1 MKSQR
6 GAALPEFALIALV
19 FFTLLFSAIEVGRWL
34 FTWNTLVEATRRG
47 ARIAAVCPLFD
58 DYIKIATVFG
68 TPSQTRPIPA
78 QDSPVVRGLSSSLVK
93 ITYYSVEDA
102 TTTKKYETLTDAN
115 ANIAKI
121 KLVEVGLVNLD
132 KTNWNYRFIAPIIGG
147 ILGDSTDHILFPPTV
162 STTLPTESLGDR
174 QILSGG
180 GAANFNK
187 CGKVITGGGP

>member
-6 GAALPEFALIALV
+6 GAALPEFALIGLL

-34 FTWNTLVEATRRG
+34 YTWNTLVEATRRG

-68 TPSQTRPIPA
+68 TPSQSRPIA
-78 QDSPVVRGLSSSLVK
+78 DQNSPVVGGLNSSQVT
-93 ITYYSVEDA
+93 IAYYSIDDA
-102 TTTKKYETLTDAN
+102 TNTTKYVDLTTAN

-121 KLVEVGLVNLD
+121 KLVEVGLTLNAN
-132 KTNWNYRFIAPIIGG
+132 NWNYRFIAPIVGD
-147 ILGDSTDHILFPPTV
+147 ILGDSNNNHILFPPSV
-162 STTLPTESLGDR
+162 STTLPIESLGDR

-180 GAANFNK
+180 SAANFNK
-187 CGKVITGGGP
+187 CGEAM

>member
-6 GAALPEFALIALV
+6 GAALPEFALIGLL

-68 TPSQTRPIPA
+68 TPSQSRPIA
-78 QDSPVVRGLSSSLVK
+78 DQNSPVVRGLNSSQVT
-93 ITYYSVEDA
+93 IAYYSVDDA
-102 TTTKKYETLTDAN
+102 TNTTKYVDLTTAN
-115 ANIAKI
+115 TNLAKI
-121 KLVEVGLVNLD
+121 KLVEVGLTLND
-132 KTNWNYRFIAPIIGG
+132 NNWDYRFIAPIVGD
-147 ILGDSTDHILFPPTV
+147 ILGKIFPPTV
-162 STTLPTESLGDR
+162 STTLPIESLGDR

-180 GAANFNK
+180 SAANFNK
-187 CGKVITGGGP
+187 CGDAI

>member
-6 GAALPEFALIALV
+6 GAALPEFALIGLL

-68 TPSQTRPIPA
+68 TPSQSRPIA
-78 QDSPVVRGLSSSLVK
+78 DQNSPVVRGLNSSLVQ
-93 ITYYSVEDA
+93 ITYYSVDDA
-102 TTTKKYETLTDAN
+102 TNTTAYTNLTTAN

-121 KLVEVGLVNLD
+121 KLVEVGLNLNVN
-132 KTNWNYRFIAPIIGG
+132 NWNYRFIAPIVGD
-147 ILGDSTDHILFPPTV
+147 ILGNLIPPTV
-162 STTLPTESLGDR
+162 STTLPIESLGDR

-180 GAANFNK
+180 SAANFNK
-187 CGKVITGGGP
+187 CGEAI

>member
-78 QDSPVVRGLSSSLVK
+78 QDSPILPGLNSDLVK
-93 ITYYSVEDA
+93 ITYYSIADSN
-102 TTTKKYETLTDAN
+102 TYTKYETLNDAN
-115 ANIAKI
+115 ANKANIQ
-121 KLVEVGLVNLD
+121 LVEVGLVDLNNN
-132 KTNWNYRFIAPIIGG
+132 NWNYRFIAPIVGD
-147 ILGDSTDHILFPPTV
+147 ILGNIFPPNV
-162 STTLPTESLGDR
+162 STILPIESLGDR
-174 QILSGG
+174 QKLTGS
-180 GAANFNK
+180 NPNK
-187 CGKVITGGGP
+187 C

>member
-6 GAALPEFALIALV
+6 GAALPEFALIGLL

-68 TPSQTRPIPA
+68 TPSQSRPIA
-78 QDSPVVRGLSSSLVK
+78 DQNSPVVRGLNSSQVT
-93 ITYYSVEDA
+93 IAYYSVDDA
-102 TTTKKYETLTDAN
+102 TNTTKYVDLTTAN

-121 KLVEVGLVNLD
+121 KLVEVGLTLNAN
-132 KTNWNYRFIAPIIGG
+132 NWNYRFIAPIVGD
-147 ILGDSTDHILFPPTV
+147 ILGDSNNNHILFPPSV
-162 STTLPTESLGDR
+162 STTLPIESLGDR

-180 GAANFNK
+180 SAANFNK
-187 CGKVITGGGP
+187 CGEAM